1 MHCYAEKAEV
11 NNGNCGPNV
20 HMGSDKNDIKCG
32 ISSSKFYIFHN
43 KLHSLLCLACHIF
56 PFAGMKNNS
65 KPEFSR
71 EIRIIC
77 SQDIFKVGLKLANNV
92 SFVWKNLEKRLHY
105 IQGVFLLIGPPKIT
119 GK

>member
-1 MHCYAEKAEV
+1 MKFHAE
-11 NNGNCGPNV
+11 
-20 HMGSDKNDIKCG
+20 
-32 ISSSKFYIFHN
+32 
-43 KLHSLLCLACHIF
+43 
-56 PFAGMKNNS
+56 NNS